1 MRLRNPDKLE
11 HPQTLMANHLISP
24 ITIDGTAYCNTCEG
38 GRSTKGVLTE
48 DILFDSFPEIQTAVV
63 TNDCSPWQ
71 LMTGSLGD
79 YQFYNPEGE
88 VSFGVSC
95 GTTVNIDFSSSSS
108 GGDEDN
114 NYYIAVR
121 IYVDGVDFTTIT
133 VYQALPTGSR
143 AVTVTGGACG
153 SIVTMHAVLQDFPGS
168 SDFSTTATA
177 TATVTSIT

>member
-1 MRLRNPDKLE
+1 
-11 HPQTLMANHLISP
+11 MANSLISP

-48 DILFDSFPEIQTAVV
+48 DILFTSSPEIQTAVI

-71 LMTGSLGD
+71 LMTGSLDD
-79 YQFYNPEGE
+79 YESYNPEGE
-88 VSFGVSC
+88 ISFGVSC

-108 GGDEDN
+108 GGTGDN
-114 NYYIAVR
+114 KYWVAVL
-121 IYVDGVDFTTIT
+121 IHVDGVNFTTIT
-133 VYQALPTGSR
+133 VYQASPTGSR

-153 SIVTMHAVLQDFPGS
+153 SIVTMHAILQDFPGS

-177 TATVTSIT
+177 TAEVTSIT